1 MQDVNALNEARQGYV
16 FLFLPSVGHCAG
28 LSSQYAIRKQ
38 REPLY
43 QASDCYVANV
53 VGMGSGS
60 HSRSDIEPEVNWTK

>member
-16 FLFLPSVGHCAG
+16 FLFHPSVGHCAG

-38 REPLY
+38 RDPLY
-43 QASDCYVANV
+43 QASDYYVANV

-60 HSRSDIEPEVNWTK
+60 HSRSDIEMEVNWTR